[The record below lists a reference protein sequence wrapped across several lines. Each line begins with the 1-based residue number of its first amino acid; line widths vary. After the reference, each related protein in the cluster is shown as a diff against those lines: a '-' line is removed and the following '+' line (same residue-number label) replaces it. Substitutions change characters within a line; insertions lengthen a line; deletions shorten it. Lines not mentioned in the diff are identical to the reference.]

1 MKILFAASECVP
13 FIKTGGLA
21 DVVGALTPVLKAQ
34 GADVR
39 VILPL
44 YAAIPQEYV
53 NQMKLE
59 CEFEVELCWRRQY
72 CGIKSLEYQGVTFY
86 FVDNQY
92 YFGRS
97 YIYGLGGDE
106 YERFGFFDRAVID
119 ALVHLDFKPDVV
131 HCHDWQ
137 TGMIPALLKI
147 QYAQYPF
154 YQDMKTVYT
163 IHNLQYQGVFPIKA
177 VQDTLGLGDSLF
189 TSDKLE
195 CYGCANYMKAGL
207 VYADELTTVSP
218 SYADEIQTAFYGER
232 LDGLLR
238 ARKDQLV
245 GILNGIDVNDYDPAK
260 DPQIYANYDPYH
272 LGGKEICKQELQKE
286 LGLEVNPTV
295 PLVGIISRLSN
306 QKGFDLIEC
315 VIRELMATGIQL
327 VVLGMGEAKYT
338 NLFSWAESEY
348 PGRLA
353 TRFAM
358 NHQLAHR
365 IYAGSDMFLM
375 PSQFE
380 PCGLSQMIA
389 MRYGSVPIARETG
402 GLRDTVLSYN
412 KFTDEGNGFTFFN
425 YNAHDMLHTVRRAVH
440 YYNNNR
446 DVWYRL
452 IVRGMTGDYSWY
464 SSAGKYMALYEE
476 VTKPATDFTLAQPA
490 ETENPKEAPAQS
502 APRAETEASAEVGE
516 TPKKAPAKRTPR
528 KKAEA
533 KAEEAPA
540 KPKRAPRKKAE
551 PKAEVKAEVKEEP
564 KAEAKAEEAPVKPK
578 RAPRKKAE
586 PKTEVKTEVKE
597 EPKAE
602 EAPAKPKRAP
612 RKKAAPKA
620 EVTEAVKAEET
631 PAE

>member
-21 DVVGALTPVLKAQ
+21 DVVGALSPVLKER
-34 GADVR
+34 GNDVR

-44 YAAIPQEYV
+44 YAAIPEKYTKD
-53 NQMKLE
+53 MKLE
-59 CEFEVELCWRRQY
+59 CEFEVELCWRKQY
-72 CGIKSLEYQGVTFY
+72 CGIKSYVYQGVTFY
-86 FVDNQY
+86 FVDNNY
-92 YFGRS
+92 YFGRP

-106 YERFGFFDRAVID
+106 YERFGFFSRAVID
-119 ALVHLDFKPDVV
+119 ALVHLDFRPDVV

-147 QYAQYPF
+147 QYAHFPF

-189 TSDKLE
+189 TADKLE

-238 ARKDQLV
+238 ARRGQLS
-245 GILNGIDVNDYDPAK
+245 GILNGIDVDDYDPAK
-260 DPQIYANYDPYH
+260 DPMIYANYDPYH
-272 LGGKEICKQELQKE
+272 LGGKETCKAELQKE
-286 LGLEVNPTV
+286 LGLNVDASA

-306 QKGFDLIEC
+306 QKGLDLVEC
-315 VIRELMATGIQL
+315 VIRELMDTGIQL

-353 TRFAM
+353 ARIAM

-365 IYAGSDMFLM
+365 IYAGADMFLM

-380 PCGLSQMIA
+380 PCGLSQLIA
-389 MRYGSVPIARETG
+389 LRYGTVPIVRETG

-412 KFTDEGNGFTFFN
+412 KFTDAGNGFSFFN

-440 YYNNNR
+440 YYKNNR
-446 DVWYRL
+446 EVWYKL

-464 SSAGKYMALYEE
+464 SSANKYMALYEQLA
-476 VTKPATDFTLAQPA
+476 KPVTDFSLAEPAPA
-490 ETENPKEAPAQS
+490 EEAAAPEAAAEPAPVEAAPA
-502 APRAETEASAEVGE
+502 EA
-516 TPKKAPAKRTPR
+516 APA
-528 KKAEA
+528 
-533 KAEEAPA
+533 APA
-540 KPKRAPRKKAE
+540 KPARKPRKKAE
-551 PKAEVKAEVKEEP
+551 PKAKAAAEAAEEKAEPAPEKP
-564 KAEAKAEEAPVKPK
+564 KRAPRKAKAAPVEEAPVKPK
-578 RAPRKKAE
+578 RTPRKK
-586 PKTEVKTEVKE
+586 KTET
-597 EPKAE
+597 AE
-602 EAPAKPKRAP
+602 
-612 RKKAAPKA
+612 
-620 EVTEAVKAEET
+620 
-631 PAE
+631 

>member
-502 APRAETEASAEVGE
+502 APRAETEASAEAGE
-516 TPKKAPAKRTPR
+516 TPKKAPAKRAPR

-551 PKAEVKAEVKEEP
+551 VKAEVKEEP
-564 KAEAKAEEAPVKPK
+564 KAETKAEEAPVKPK

>member
-286 LGLEVNPTV
+286 LGLEVDPTV

-476 VTKPATDFTLAQPA
+476 MTKPATDFTLAQPA

-516 TPKKAPAKRTPR
+516 TPKKAPAKRAPR

-540 KPKRAPRKKAE
+540 KPKRAPRK
-551 PKAEVKAEVKEEP
+551 KAEVKAEVKEEP

-586 PKTEVKTEVKE
+586 PKAEAKAEAN
-597 EPKAE
+597 AE

-620 EVTEAVKAEET
+620 TVKAEEK

>member
-476 VTKPATDFTLAQPA
+476 VTKPATDFTLTQPA

-502 APRAETEASAEVGE
+502 APRAETEASAEAGE
-516 TPKKAPAKRTPR
+516 TPKKAPAKRAPR

-564 KAEAKAEEAPVKPK
+564 KAETKAEEAPVKPK

-620 EVTEAVKAEET
+620 EVTEAVKAEEK

>member
-286 LGLEVNPTV
+286 LGLEVDPTV

-502 APRAETEASAEVGE
+502 APRAETEASAEAGE
-516 TPKKAPAKRTPR
+516 TPKKAPAKRAPR

-564 KAEAKAEEAPVKPK
+564 KAEAKAEEAPAKPK

-586 PKTEVKTEVKE
+586 PKTEAKAEA
-597 EPKAE
+597 KAE

-620 EVTEAVKAEET
+620 TVKAEEK

>member
-286 LGLEVNPTV
+286 LGLEVDPTV

-516 TPKKAPAKRTPR
+516 TPKKAPAKRAPR

-564 KAEAKAEEAPVKPK
+564 KAEEAPAKPK
-578 RAPRKKAE
+578 RAPRKKTA
-586 PKTEVKTEVKE
+586 PKAEVKAEAKE

-602 EAPAKPKRAP
+602 EAPAKPKRTP

-620 EVTEAVKAEET
+620 EVTEAVKAEEK